1 MLQTRPA
8 QSRRRGIAAL
18 AARQTGRVER
28 ANKLVFVPAVNPNVL
43 DLVVAGIRSTRDHAY
58 LVFDTL

>member
-1 MLQTRPA
+1 MLQTRSA
-8 QSRRRGIAAL
+8 QSRRRGVAAL
-18 AARQTGRVER
+18 AARQTGRAER
-28 ANKLVFVPAVNPNVL
+28 ANKLVFLPVVNPNVL